1 MNSNRLDDLLST
13 IDDAKKSL
21 TNWQD
26 KRTEALIRL
35 DAFTYDI
42 KMLEEEKKKS
52 STMIVDLKK
61 ELQNHAKVY
70 QSHVSDLTDQLQVLK
85 FEIEIFKNDVLDKSL
100 TIQHQQLELDS
111 QKAIRDQMTQ
121 THQEK
126 LSQMA
131 QANQDKLAEMR
142 ADMELRL
149 QNQTWEYRVRN
160 EDLASRVSD
169 IAKQKIEVELKA
181 ERLEKE
187 MAQMRAHMMNMLD
200 VKNFGELETRP
211 PAAEAP
217 VKKTVNTDF
226 SMQEVKKLRAVEFE
240 PDSVEEYLKRLGY

>member
-1 MNSNRLDDLLST
+1 MQDSNMNTTRLDDLLNT
-13 IDDAKKSL
+13 ISEAKKSL

-42 KMLEEEKKKS
+42 KMLEEDKKKTS
-52 STMIVDLKK
+52 NQIVDLKK

-70 QSHVSDLTDQLQVLK
+70 QSHVSDLTDQLQLLK
-85 FEIEIFKNDVLDKSL
+85 YENETLKNEVLDKSL
-100 TIQHQQLELDS
+100 TIEAMQKEVES
-111 QKAIRDQMTQ
+111 QKSIRDQLVQ
-121 THQEK
+121 VHQEK
-126 LSQMA
+126 
-131 QANQDKLAEMR
+131 QAEIR
-142 ADMELRL
+142 ADMELRA
-149 QNQTWEYRVRN
+149 QNQTWEFRVRN

-200 VKNFGELETRP
+200 VKNFGELESK
-211 PAAEAP
+211 PAAPQADA
-217 VKKTVNTDF
+217 KKALKPAVNTDF

-240 PDSVEEYLKRLGY
+240 PESVEEYLKKLGY

>member
-1 MNSNRLDDLLST
+1 MQDSNMNVTRLDDLLNT
-13 IDDAKKSL
+13 ISEAKKSL

-42 KMLEEEKKKS
+42 KMLEEEKKKT

-70 QSHVSDLTDQLQVLK
+70 QSHVSDLTDQLQLLK
-85 FEIEIFKNDVLDKSL
+85 YESETLRNEILDKSL
-100 TIQHQQLELDS
+100 VIEAQQKEIEG
-111 QKAIRDQMTQ
+111 QKAIRDQLVAV
-121 THQEK
+121 HQEK
-126 LSQMA
+126 
-131 QANQDKLAEMR
+131 QAEIR

-200 VKNFGELETRP
+200 VKNLGDLETRP
-211 PAAEAP
+211 PAAETP
-217 VKKTVNTDF
+217 VKKAAPVNTDF

-240 PDSVEEYLKRLGY
+240 PDSVEDYLKRLGY